1 MGQNFYP
8 ALDSQIPARVLS
20 DKINGRG
27 FLEADSFDIPLF
39 LYYSYWI
46 YPQWPSLFSI
56 ILSGFAFSFLIL
68 FVLENFKTR
77 LLSIFLPLVLV
88 FLPSS
93 LFVVTNQPL
102 IALLIV
108 FFSFTMYF
116 LLEFYTT
123 QRVFYL
129 FMAAITFGLQFYI
142 EFQFFWLGIL
152 LILFFMIN
160 YYKTGL
166 VFNYLI
172 TTLFPLLFFVLS
184 WIFLIWIFQGD
195 VGLFAKEVFSFDF
208 QSGLNCLGDCFRDN
222 FKNRWPIMLFYL
234 FILIRLGKFRT
245 FFRSPLFLS
254 FISPFIMIFILGASG
269 NETTSAVF
277 ITLSIINLI
286 ILFPYLGPLINEK
299 RNKIIIVL
307 FLIFILVYDL
317 FSFSVLRT
325 GKEQDFLKAL
335 DGNYQD
341 KQIEEYREVASQLE
355 GYSSILTDEEE
366 TFPVIYFFRG
376 EGKIISEGSPL
387 YPMALANPSY
397 FSEAYLFKKT
407 EDVQILDIER
417 IAEAYPN
424 VSFESESF
432 VIMTTQQKIK
442 IQP

>member
-1 MGQNFYP
+1 MVWPKGMMSMKITKFPSLKENWLCFLLLVVILISFYLFLSQFLMEQNFYP
-8 ALDSQIPARVLS
+8 AVDSQIPARVLS

-77 LLSIFLPLVLV
+77 LLSIFFPLVLV

-184 WIFLIWIFQGD
+184 WIFLIWIFRGA

-208 QSGLNCLGDCFRDN
+208 QSGLNCLGAV
-222 FKNRWPIMLFYL
+222 L
-234 FILIRLGKFRT
+234 FIYFDKIR
-245 FFRSPLFLS
+245 
-254 FISPFIMIFILGASG
+254 
-269 NETTSAVF
+269 
-277 ITLSIINLI
+277 
-286 ILFPYLGPLINEK
+286 
-299 RNKIIIVL
+299 KIQN
-307 FLIFILVYDL
+307 F
-317 FSFSVLRT
+317 FSFTAFS
-325 GKEQDFLKAL
+325 FL
-335 DGNYQD
+335 YF
-341 KQIEEYREVASQLE
+341 
-355 GYSSILTDEEE
+355 T
-366 TFPVIYFFRG
+366 IYHD
-376 EGKIISEGSPL
+376 
-387 YPMALANPSY
+387 YY
-397 FSEAYLFKKT
+397 FG
-407 EDVQILDIER
+407 R
-417 IAEAYPN
+417 IR
-424 VSFESESF
+424 
-432 VIMTTQQKIK
+432 
-442 IQP
+442 